1 MNATEVWELAQEA
14 WKSGVLLME
23 VLWTCFFPASQQIL
37 SLLSLDGIREEK
49 LLREEFEAPITGVP
63 RIVEKELGGS
73 TVLDIGCYVIHFAC
87 MVFRGEKPK
96 SITASGFL
104 CPTGLKSPILP
115 LAESELAAS
124 IMN

>member
-1 MNATEVWELAQEA
+1 M
-14 WKSGVLLME
+14 
-23 VLWTCFFPASQQIL
+23 LWTCFFPASQQIL

-104 CPTGLKSPILP
+104 CPTGNEAVGVEVRSTHRVWD
-115 LAESELAAS
+115 ELGAAGQK
-124 IMN
+124 